1 MEMKGRDERAY
12 DFIIACDTELDP
24 ADGALRDVH
33 GGGSSRVVVRHFSFC
48 GRNRSNAMMS
58 SICLQ

>member
-12 DFIIACDTELDP
+12 DFIVACDTELDP

-33 GGGSSRVVVRHFSFC
+33 GGGSSRVVVRHFSFSVEETD
-48 GRNRSNAMMS
+48 RTP
-58 SICLQ
+58 